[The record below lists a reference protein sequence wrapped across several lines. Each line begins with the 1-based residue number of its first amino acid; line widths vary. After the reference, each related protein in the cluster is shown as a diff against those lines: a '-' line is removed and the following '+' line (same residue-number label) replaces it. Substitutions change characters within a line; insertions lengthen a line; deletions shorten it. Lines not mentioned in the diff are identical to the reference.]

1 VKPARL
7 VFVHG
12 SGGCGA
18 YWCYQTAHF
27 PASDA
32 VDLPGHPEGELLP
45 SVEAYADW
53 LAATLEARG
62 SDDVVVVGHSIG
74 GAIAMQWALQQPER
88 LRAMVLVG
96 SGARLRVLPQ
106 TLQLL
111 EQAVDDPALFAEMLR
126 PTWERVEPGVAEV
139 LRKRSEAIGPAA
151 FLNDL
156 RACDR
161 FDIIDRLAEIATP
174 TLALC
179 GSDDVMTPPKYSHF
193 LADRIAGATAEIL
206 EGGTHMVFLEQPD
219 AVNRAIERFLERL

>member
-1 VKPARL
+1 MSRPVL

-18 YWCYQTAHF
+18 HWCYQTAHF
-27 PASDA
+27 PDSDA

-53 LAATLEARG
+53 LAQRVAARG
-62 SDDVVVVGHSIG
+62 DGDVVLIGHSIG
-74 GAIAMQWALQQPER
+74 GAIALQCALQQPEW
-88 LRAMVLVG
+88 LRGMVLLG

-111 EQAVDDPALFAEMLR
+111 EQAEGEPALFSEMLR
-126 PTWERVEPGVAEV
+126 AAWERVEPGVAEV

-161 FDIIDRLAEIATP
+161 FDVMQRLGEIATP

-193 LADRIAGATAEIL
+193 LAKQIAVARAVIVP
-206 EGGTHMVFLEQPD
+206 GGTHMVFLEQPD
-219 AVNRAIERFLERL
+219 AVNRAIEEFVDRL